1 MKPPCQR
8 DCPNRKPGCAVN
20 CPKWAE
26 YARWRDGDYVRRL
39 RESQVATAVC
49 EGRIRR
55 GSYDPGAR

>member
-1 MKPPCQR
+1 MKQPCDR
-8 DCPNRKPGCAVN
+8 KCPDRTAGCAAN

-26 YARWRDGDYVRRL
+26 YARWRDGKYERRL
-39 RESQVATAVC
+39 RESQVSTAVC